1 MNPFLGEIR
10 LISFNF
16 APKGWALCNG
26 QLLPISQNQALFS
39 ILGTT
44 YGGNGITTFA
54 LPNLQG
60 RVPVHPSSQTSLGQ
74 SGGEEVHTLVSSEMA
89 AHSHTAMG
97 SDSTADQLTPAN
109 NYWGSN
115 SGASPYSS
123 NSAVTL
129 SSAAMSTAGGGQAH
143 ENRPPFLV
151 LNFAIALQGIFP
163 SQA

>member
-1 MNPFLGEIR
+1 MNPYLGEIR

-123 NSAVTL
+123 NSSVTL

>member
-1 MNPFLGEIR
+1 MNPYLGEIR

-26 QLLPISQNQALFS
+26 QLLLISQNQALFS

>member
-26 QLLPISQNQALFS
+26 QLLLISQNQALFS

-123 NSAVTL
+123 NSSVTL